1 MNVTYDYSGYIVL
14 VTGAA
19 SGIGLA
25 AAQAFGRS
33 GAHVI
38 LADLSDDHGH
48 HGAEAI
54 VAQGGSAEFVH
65 LDVASQ
71 REVDNVVAGIVAR
84 HGKLD
89 IAFNNAGIGGA
100 FGPLTAPKSDEWK
113 RIIDVDLMSV
123 YYCMH
128 AEIRAMER
136 TGGGAIVN
144 NASVAGIAGL
154 YDSSAYVAAKHGVVG
169 MTRATAMDYARR
181 GIRIN
186 SVCPGLI
193 DTPALDLLPRPAL
206 ERLRTAAPIER
217 AGTTDEVA
225 QAVMW
230 LASDAASYV
239 IGHALPV
246 DGGVAMGGNARHLE
260 D

>member
-1 MNVTYDYSGYIVL
+1 MI
-14 VTGAA
+14 
-19 SGIGLA
+19 
-25 AAQAFGRS
+25 
-33 GAHVI
+33 
-38 LADLSDDHGH
+38 
-48 HGAEAI
+48 
-54 VAQGGSAEFVH
+54 
-65 LDVASQ
+65 
-71 REVDNVVAGIVAR
+71 
-84 HGKLD
+84 
-89 IAFNNAGIGGA
+89 
-100 FGPLTAPKSDEWK
+100 
-113 RIIDVDLMSV
+113 
-123 YYCMH
+123 
-128 AEIRAMER
+128 
-136 TGGGAIVN
+136 
-144 NASVAGIAGL
+144 
-154 YDSSAYVAAKHGVVG
+154 SSAYVAAKHGVVG

-193 DTPALDLLPRPAL
+193 DTPALDLLPRTAL

-217 AGTTDEVA
+217 AGTTDEIA

>member
-123 YYCMH
+123 YYCMR

-144 NASVAGIAGL
+144 NASVAGIAG
-154 YDSSAYVAAKHGVVG
+154 
-169 MTRATAMDYARR
+169 
-181 GIRIN
+181 I
-186 SVCPGLI
+186 
-193 DTPALDLLPRPAL
+193 
-206 ERLRTAAPIER
+206 
-217 AGTTDEVA
+217 
-225 QAVMW
+225 
-230 LASDAASYV
+230 
-239 IGHALPV
+239 
-246 DGGVAMGGNARHLE
+246 
-260 D
+260 